1 MWLAFRDLLRKVAQR
16 VQLGGD
22 RLHGGKDVIRVAL
35 LPEQLASHFG
45 GAQPRIETCRAKLG
59 GRLTLAI
66 ANRSDITEQV
76 GKMSFGAFAPPGGE
90 GIETPKATFQ
100 LMRALADEAPV
111 PAELP
116 FGLALTA
123 CTDFFDGS
131 RHKQTARAAFEGLS
145 GLDEQGL
152 ESGSEL
158 HSSSS
163 SM

>member
-1 MWLAFRDLLRKVAQR
+1 LWLAFRDLLRKVAQR

-22 RLHGGKDVIRVAL
+22 RLHGGEDVIRVAL

-66 ANRSDITEQV
+66 DNRSDITEQV

-90 GIETPKATFQ
+90 GIETPKAAFQ
-100 LMRALADEAPV
+100 LMRAFADEAPV

-116 FGLALTA
+116 FGIALTA
-123 CTDFFDGS
+123 WTDFFDGS

-152 ESGSEL
+152 ESVSEL